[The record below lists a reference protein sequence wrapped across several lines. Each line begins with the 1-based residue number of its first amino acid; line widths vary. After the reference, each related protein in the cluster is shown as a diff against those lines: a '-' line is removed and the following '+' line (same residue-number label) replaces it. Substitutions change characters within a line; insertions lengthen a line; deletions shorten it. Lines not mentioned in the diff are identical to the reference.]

1 MCVNVFRD
9 PLSEK
14 DSHILATM
22 LEELQG
28 AGLGW
33 EDLFV
38 QCRMQGAIFSIRNK
52 VAMPPNLCANLAP
65 DPKRVGHSPVAVV
78 RFSPSNNE
86 YADEVYFPPNKK
98 DFNNR

>member
-1 MCVNVFRD
+1 
-9 PLSEK
+9 
-14 DSHILATM
+14 M

-52 VAMPPNLCANLAP
+52 VPMPANLCANLAP
-65 DPKRVGHSPVAVV
+65 NPRMVGQSPEAVV
-78 RFSPSNNE
+78 RFSPPSNK
-86 YADEVYFPPNKK
+86 YADEVYYPPNKK
-98 DFNNR
+98 NYKKR